1 MEAGRLFSAGL
12 CDFLDNFHIAFTIME
27 NPCIIGLVKMT
38 YFIGNDGDFPIP
50 SKAPAASDWAPPSV
64 PSGGIFML
72 RNLKA
77 LRRSRRLNQQELAE
91 LLHISQASISKYEM
105 GLVEPDIYIIKQ
117 IAAFFQVSIDD
128 LLGEEKG
135 KPLCKED
142 LSQEEKQ
149 FLDGYGRLTQVEK
162 ELVCSI
168 MQERLRPQP

>member
-1 MEAGRLFSAGL
+1 
-12 CDFLDNFHIAFTIME
+12 
-27 NPCIIGLVKMT
+27 
-38 YFIGNDGDFPIP
+38 
-50 SKAPAASDWAPPSV
+50 
-64 PSGGIFML
+64 ML